1 MDEKNKVTVIV
12 YGQEYTISGDMPRE
26 YIMKIADHVDAKM
39 KEVGEGTTQ
48 PTSAVAVLA
57 SMLVADE
64 YYKLE
69 EEKAALISQNLQLA
83 ENGRNYE
90 KMWEEVKQS
99 YAQYKDE
106 MSTLGALKDNL
117 QAYANEKEAQ
127 ANALAA
133 ELSQQQKYNNEL
145 RNRIEELNAQLEVSV
160 QRVNDAPL
168 EAQKH
173 IEELENRCRDI
184 ESSFFDIQMEN
195 IHLKNEIETLRGRR

>member
-83 ENGRNYE
+83 ENGKNYE

>member
-1 MDEKNKVTVIV
+1 MDEKNTVTVVV
-12 YGQEYTISGDMPRE
+12 YGQEYTLSGDMPRE

-64 YYKLE
+64 YYNLE

-83 ENGRNYE
+83 ENGKNYE